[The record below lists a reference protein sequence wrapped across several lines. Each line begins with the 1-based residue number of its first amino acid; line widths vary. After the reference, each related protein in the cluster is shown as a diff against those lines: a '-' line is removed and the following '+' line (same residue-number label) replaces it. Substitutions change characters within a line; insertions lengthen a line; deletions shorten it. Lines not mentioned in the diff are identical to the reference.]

1 MLVLIFVLCI
11 VFFVIGCA
19 MTEEC
24 DGLLEGLGWV
34 IGGFGLIFLVI
45 SLIALPFLIGN
56 VIGSSAIEDKIA
68 MYQQENNK
76 IESQIDELVTNY
88 MKYENE
94 TFDKFKAESSMTVV
108 SLYPELKSDTLVQ
121 SQIETYAKNNN
132 KIKRLKEDKIMRSV
146 SRWWLYF
153 GK

>member
-56 VIGSSAIEDKIA
+56 IIGSSAIEDKIA

>member
-121 SQIETYAKNNN
+121 SQIETYTKNNN